1 MRSTSLAQ
9 VDWDRLIA
17 DLKAVVHD
25 AEELLKATADLAGEQ
40 ISAVRARVEA
50 SLRAAREKLAAAMDS
65 DIVHQVRDAA
75 GCTDRCARG
84 KPWLAIGAGVAC
96 RARCALPAPIVLN
109 LVIHWSRT

>member
-1 MRSTSLAQ
+1 LAQ

-25 AEELLKATADLAGEQ
+25 A
-40 ISAVRARVEA
+40 
-50 SLRAAREKLAAAMDS
+50 AMDG

-84 KPWLAIGAGVAC
+84 KPWLAIGAGVA
-96 RARCALPAPIVLN
+96 AGL
-109 LVIHWSRT
+109 LVGMLVGRSRGDSR